1 MRDAIPRSV
10 TGSRWSLGI
19 GRRLTRGVLIAAT
32 VLAPLDGARGQSFPQ
47 RIDDRTFW
55 RMVEDMSEVGGYFR
69 SDNFVSN
76 ETAFQQVIPRLQATI
91 PVGGVYVGVGP
102 DQNFTYLAALRPA
115 IAFVIDIRR
124 QNMLQ
129 HLLYKAMIE
138 VSRDRADFLTLL
150 FGRARPATIDAS
162 STAEALM
169 LAYQAASPDSMRF
182 ERDHVSL
189 IERLTKKHGF
199 ALSAEDLAGIRYVHT
214 AFFLAGPDLT
224 YSFGRGPI
232 GMYGRRGMPTYAEL
246 IVATDGVG
254 VPRSYLAT
262 ETYFLQLKDLED
274 RNLIVPLVGDFG
286 GDKTVRAVGEYIRSR
301 GATVSVFY
309 TSNVEQYLFQSPDAW
324 SKYYASVGTMPLDAR
339 SVFIR
344 AVFGSG
350 GGMPGAAPYGM
361 RSETLLLSVQELLK
375 ALADARVQSY
385 FDVIQLS
392 REFTERGSS

>member
-1 MRDAIPRSV
+1 MRGAMQPSV
-10 TGSRWSLGI
+10 TSSRWGV
-19 GRRLTRGVLIAAT
+19 GRQLARGVLIAAT
-32 VLAPLDGARGQSFPQ
+32 VLTPLVSARGQSLPQ

-55 RMVEDMSEVGGYFR
+55 RMVEEMSEPGGYFR

-91 PVGGVYVGVGP
+91 PAGGVYVGVGP
-102 DQNFTYLAALRPA
+102 DQNFTYIASLRPA

-129 HLLYKAMIE
+129 HLMYKAMIE
-138 VSRDRADFLTLL
+138 VSKDRAEFLSLL
-150 FGRARPATIDAS
+150 FGRARPASAVAS

-169 LAYQAASPDSMRF
+169 LAFQGEFPDSLRF
-182 ERDHVSL
+182 ERDHSALV
-189 IERLTKKHGF
+189 ERLTRKHGF
-199 ALSAEDLAGIRYVHT
+199 ALSPEDLAGIKYVHT

-224 YSFGRGPI
+224 YSFGRGPM

-246 IVATDGVG
+246 MVATDGVG
-254 VPRSYLAT
+254 VARSYLAS

-286 GDKTVRAVGEYIRSR
+286 GDKAVRAVGEYVRSR

-361 RSETLLLSVQELLK
+361 RSETLLLSMQELLK
-375 ALADARVQSY
+375 ALAEGRVQSY

>member
-1 MRDAIPRSV
+1 MISGRLQSFTPRA
-10 TGSRWSLGI
+10 RWRAV
-19 GRRLTRGVLIAAT
+19 RRLLPALIAAT
-32 VLAPLDGARGQSFPQ
+32 VLLPREGAVAQAIPQ

-55 RMVEDMSEVGGYFR
+55 RMVEEMSEAGGYFR

-76 ETAFQQVIPRLQATI
+76 ETAFQTVIPRLQATI
-91 PVGGVYVGVGP
+91 PPGGVYVGVGP
-102 DQNFTYLAALRPA
+102 DQNFTYIAALRPA

-129 HLLYKAMIE
+129 HLMYKAMIE
-138 VSRDRADFLTLL
+138 VSKDRADFLSQL
-150 FGRARPATIDAS
+150 FGRARPAGVDAG

-169 LAYQAASPDSMRF
+169 LAFQGEIPDSSRF
-182 ERDHVSL
+182 ERDQAAIL
-189 IERLTKKHGF
+189 DRLTKTHKF
-199 ALSAEDLAGIRYVHT
+199 TLTDEDVAAIRYVHM

-224 YSFGRGPI
+224 YSFGRGPM
-232 GMYGRRGMPTYAEL
+232 GMYGRRGMPTFAEL
-246 IVATDGVG
+246 MVATDGAG
-254 VPRSYLAT
+254 TARSYLAT

-286 GDKTVRAVGEYIRSR
+286 GDKAVRTVGDWVRARN
-301 GATVSVFY
+301 ATVSVFY
-309 TSNVEQYLFQSPDAW
+309 TSNVEQYLFQTPDAW
-324 SKYYASVGTMPLDAR
+324 LKYYTSVGTMPLEPR

-344 AVFGSG
+344 AVFGAM

-361 RSETLLLSVQELLK
+361 RSETLLLSIQELLK
-375 ALADARVQSY
+375 AMAEGRVQSY

>member
-1 MRDAIPRSV
+1 MTGAIQRSV
-10 TGSRWSLGI
+10 RRAWGVGRWLSRGAVI
-19 GRRLTRGVLIAAT
+19 TAT
-32 VLAPLDGARGQSFPQ
+32 VLAPLAAAHGQSLPQ

-55 RMVEDMSEVGGYFR
+55 QMVAQLSEPGGYFR

-91 PVGGVYVGVGP
+91 PTGGVYVGVGP
-102 DQNFTYLAALRPA
+102 DQNFSYIAALRPA

-129 HLLYKAMIE
+129 HLMYKAMIE
-138 VSRDRADFLTLL
+138 LAKDRADFLSLL
-150 FGRARPATIDAS
+150 FSRPRPPGVDAA

-169 LAYQAASPDSMRF
+169 LAFQAATPDSMRF
-182 ERDHVSL
+182 ERDHAVL
-189 IERLTKKHGF
+189 LERLTKKHGF
-199 ALSAEDLAGIRYVHT
+199 ALSPEDLAGIRYVQT

-224 YSFGRGPI
+224 YSFGRGPM
-232 GMYGRRGMPTYAEL
+232 GMYGRKGMPTYAEL
-246 IVATDGVG
+246 MVATDGVG
-254 VPRSYLAT
+254 VARSYLASEGT
-262 ETYFLQLKDLED
+262 FLQLKDLEE

-286 GDKTVRAVGEYIRSR
+286 GDKAVRAVGDYVRAR

-324 SKYYASVGTMPLDAR
+324 SKYYASVGTMPIDGG

-344 AVFGSG
+344 AVFGVG
-350 GGMPGAAPYGM
+350 GGINGGMPYGM
-361 RSETLLLSVQELLK
+361 RSETLLLSIQEFLK
-375 ALADARVQSY
+375 TLAEGKVQSY